1 MKNIFKFFI
10 FYLILKS
17 SYSKKNKSTNI
28 TDFLLYNLAF
38 KVLDIDAKYT
48 TDGECKIKC
57 PNGKCK

>member
-1 MKNIFKFFI
+1 M
-10 FYLILKS
+10 ILKS